1 MKAAVAGS
9 LGRSLTHLLTVTD
22 DQPTNQELTHFAP
35 VSQSACCSNCETA
48 FGRSVGRSVSSVSVS
63 QSVVGHITHS
73 RTLRARTLT
82 FPALCSAF
90 LPSFLPSFFFPSFLP
105 SLLRCLLFLLRFLT
119 YFLLACCAR
128 AVRCCC
134 WWWGGG
140 SGAGAGGSV
149 VVAVVK
155 LSSKQ

>member
-90 LPSFLPSFFFPSFLP
+90 LPSSSFVRSFLPSFLP
-105 SLLRCLLFLLRFLT
+105 SFHPSFLCFFAVFSCFAFLLTRV
-119 YFLLACCAR
+119 LLACLLRARCA
-128 AVRCCC
+128 VLLLVVG
-134 WWWGGG
+134 WW
-140 SGAGAGGSV
+140 
-149 VVAVVK
+149 
-155 LSSKQ
+155 